1 MSNDNLIRL
10 SVIRQGGLRLSCE
23 QFIQEYEDAMRRL
36 AELTAAGERPLGAP
50 AQLPEEAKPGEAN
63 GREAQT
69 GPNRPGKE
77 PA

>member
-1 MSNDNLIRL
+1 
-10 SVIRQGGLRLSCE
+10 
-23 QFIQEYEDAMRRL
+23 MRRL